1 MRHHFLSAGS
11 RQHQLTEAPELRD
24 AWPSARAPEELGSER
39 PTILTAESRPAVV
52 IKRMTASDCHGN
64 AATLFRAGKGMI
76 ATGYALDEDGLW
88 RQHSWVVDSKR
99 RVIETTV
106 RRKAY
111 YGIVC
116 DETGSGLLADLF
128 LRVTTEKK
136 GGH

>member
-1 MRHHFLSAGS
+1 MLAAAGGEEVVP
-11 RQHQLTEAPELRD
+11 HQEPDGFIDALLKNGKLLRP
-24 AWPSARAPEELGSER
+24 A
-39 PTILTAESRPAVV
+39 AVV

-76 ATGYALDEDGLW
+76 VTGYALDEDGLW
-88 RQHSWVVDSKR
+88 R

-136 GGH
+136 GG